1 METYPMNRPTLSR
14 RLVLTGALLAG
25 LLAFNTS
32 QAGDAALYAPIAPKG
47 SAFVRLYNAANQEVS
62 ASLGSAKFD
71 DVAPLGSSA
80 FSYLA
85 KGDYSA
91 QVGTQSL
98 PVKLAGDQYYTLVNL
113 PSGAPKLV
121 EEPIFKNKQKALIR
135 VHNLSDKA
143 LVLKTADGKTE
154 VVKRVAPQG
163 RGDREI
169 NPVKVSL
176 ALYDGQRKVSD
187 LKPVSLPRGEIVS
200 LFITGSGSQLSP
212 VWVKRPDVE

>member
-1 METYPMNRPTLSR
+1 MNRPTLSR
-14 RLVLTGALLAG
+14 RFVHTGALLAG
-25 LLAFNTS
+25 LLALNTS

-47 SAFVRLYNAANQEVS
+47 SAFVRLYNADNQEVS
-62 ASLGSAKFD
+62 ASLGSARID
-71 DVAPLGSSA
+71 AVAPLGSSA

-91 QVGTQSL
+91 QVGAQNL

-121 EEPIFKNKQKALIR
+121 EEPVFKSKQKALIR

-143 LVLKTADGKTE
+143 LTLKTADGKTD
-154 VVKRVAPQG
+154 VVERVAPAG

-176 ALYDGQRKVSD
+176 ALFDGSRKVSD

-200 LFITGSGSQLSP
+200 LFITGSGDNLAP
-212 VWVKRPDVE
+212 VWVKRPDAE